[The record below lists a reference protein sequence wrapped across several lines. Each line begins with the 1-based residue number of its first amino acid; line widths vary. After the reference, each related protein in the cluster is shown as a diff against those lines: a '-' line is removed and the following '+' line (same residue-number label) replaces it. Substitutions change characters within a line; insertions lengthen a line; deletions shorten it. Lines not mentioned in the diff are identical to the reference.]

1 MSMKTKDKPTYGKR
15 QARKLRRSR
24 RARQRV
30 VTIGVILLG
39 ALAVGAFVIWSR
51 PAVEGVSAERLI
63 ADPEKGEESA
73 PVTITEFGD
82 FNCPSCKAW
91 HEAGILDQILADYGG
106 RVKVVWRDFPV
117 ITAQSPKA
125 AEAAQ
130 CAFDQ
135 DKFWDYHDILFDRA
149 PRLSI
154 TNLKAYAA
162 EVGLD
167 MAEFNRCLDSGY
179 HEATVDR
186 DLRAAFKIGLRGTPS
201 FLVNDQP
208 LVGANP
214 DQMVR
219 MIEAILAN
227 P

>member
-1 MSMKTKDKPTYGKR
+1 MVKKTKDKPTYGKR
-15 QARKLRRSR
+15 QAREMRRGR
-24 RARQRV
+24 RARQRLV
-30 VTIGVILLG
+30 SIWVILLG
-39 ALAVGAFVIWSR
+39 TLGIGAFVFWPQ
-51 PAVEGVSAERLI
+51 PAGKAVSAERLTS
-63 ADPEKGEESA
+63 DPAKGEGSA

-91 HEAGILDQILADYGG
+91 HDAGILDQILADYDG

-154 TNLKAYAA
+154 TNLKTYAA

-167 MAEFNRCLDSGY
+167 IAEFDRCLDSGQ
-179 HEATVDR
+179 HELTVDR
-186 DLRAAFKIGLRGTPS
+186 DLRAAFQIGLRGTPS

-219 MIEAILAN
+219 MIDAILAN